1 MRNVTDT
8 TRTAKAYAP
17 SVPLSVYRELA
28 AEMQAN
34 QETIAQLKTQNQQLV
49 QQNQQLRQE
58 IQKLFTSTLHLQ
70 KLAESIEVTPT
81 VVPEFTP
88 VQRVEFIIEPPAP
101 PLEPSAPIFPPQPTP
116 PPETLVTEQE
126 EGRYRRPTPP
136 EKMSDLNGVWL
147 AVALFLIGVF
157 AFGSTFAILRP
168 ILMKR

>member
-34 QETIAQLKTQNQQLV
+34 QETITQLKTQNQQLA

-58 IQKLFTSTLHLQ
+58 IQKLVTSTLHLQ

-81 VVPEFTP
+81 VVTPESSSA
-88 VQRVEFIIEPPAP
+88 QHLEFWVEPPVTPAEP
-101 PLEPSAPIFPPQPTP
+101 PPSIFPPQTP
-116 PPETLVTEQE
+116 PPEQRVTEQE

-136 EKMSDLNGVWL
+136 ERMTELNGVWL